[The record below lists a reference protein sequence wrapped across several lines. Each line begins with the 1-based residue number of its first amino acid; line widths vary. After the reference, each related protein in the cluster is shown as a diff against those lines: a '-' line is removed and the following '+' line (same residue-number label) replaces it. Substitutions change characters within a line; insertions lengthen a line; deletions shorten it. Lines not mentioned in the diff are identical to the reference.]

1 MAIEVDIS
9 KHKTI
14 AYTLQ
19 LADNS
24 MILGQRLGEW
34 CGHGPILEQDI
45 AMTNIALDLIG
56 EARSLYQYVAELEG
70 GNKTEDDYPFKRD
83 VLQWKNLL
91 LVEQPN
97 EDFAHTIVRQFLFDL
112 FHYHHLKA
120 LTTSTDDR
128 LAAIAAKSIKEATYH
143 LKYSSEW
150 MIRLGDGTEV
160 SKQKMQ
166 RALDNRIMYFDEA
179 FISTE
184 LETDL
189 ARKGLAPDLQPM
201 HKVARVMLEDVCDKA
216 TLQIAKVG
224 RPQYGGKS
232 GQHTEHMGFILSD
245 LQFMQKSYPNS
256 EW

>member
-9 KHKTI
+9 KHSI
-14 AYTLQ
+14 INYTLQ

-70 GNKTEDDYPFKRD
+70 EGKTEDDYPFKRD
-83 VLQWKNLL
+83 VLQWRNLL

-97 EDFAHTIVRQFLFDL
+97 EDFAYTVVRQFLFDL
-112 FHYHHLKA
+112 YHYHHLQA
-120 LTTSTDDR
+120 MRTSTDER

-160 SKQKMQ
+160 SKAKMQ
-166 RALDNRIMYFDEA
+166 NALDNRIMYLQEA
-179 FISTE
+179 FTPTA
-184 LETDL
+184 LEQEMQE
-189 ARKGLAPDLQPM
+189 KGIAPDLSLIEKP
-201 HKVARVMLEDVCDKA
+201 ARMMLDDVCEKA
-216 TLQIAKVG
+216 TLTIAAVN
-224 RPQYGGKS
+224 RAQSGGKS
-232 GQHTEHMGFILSD
+232 GRHTEHMGYILSD
-245 LQFMQKSYPNS
+245 LQFMQKSYPDS
-256 EW
+256 QW